1 MNKNHQ
7 RHLLSTFQYVDNLLS
22 EAERLMACAGSVS
35 PFQEYSQDTTP
46 IQRKVTHDYIVG
58 VREAMQR
65 ILDEL
70 KIPRKQPV
78 SSATW
83 AVRNHINFA
92 GIAIAEIGSKYMRGY
107 GELSEEEA
115 RTMDRIV
122 AELNA
127 DLARITNYLAEGG
140 MTHENPAPI

>member
-1 MNKNHQ
+1 MNENHQ

-22 EAERLMACAGSVS
+22 EAERLMASAGSAS
-35 PFQEYSQDTTP
+35 PFQEYSQDATA
-46 IQRKVTHDYIVG
+46 IQRKVTHDYVVR

-78 SSATW
+78 SSAIW
-83 AVRNHINFA
+83 AARSHINFA
-92 GIAIAEIGSKYMRGY
+92 GIAIAEIGSKYMRSY
-107 GELSEEEA
+107 GQLSEEDA

-122 AELNA
+122 SELDAE
-127 DLARITNYLAEGG
+127 LARITNYLAER
-140 MTHENPAPI
+140 TYEDSAHI